1 MKVKLR
7 KLSFLQIFVALCIVA
22 SLLCSFQFTINIAL
36 NLAEK
41 FLHRSLRNVEKW
53 TAIINK
59 TATLACF
66 SFLIW
71 EFLILTEKGYSIF
84 LGTKEKFCDFFNT
97 LKNEKK
103 LPVLAFILAFL
114 FIAFFKIMD
123 SSFLFQ
129 DDIVRNAIGKK
140 SWVGGNFFISQYL
153 SMIIH
158 NNEKL
163 QNIAPLT
170 QILSII
176 IMAISVLMLDW
187 ILNDKKITFV
197 GSTILTLCFI
207 SPVFSQCFSYH
218 FDNPYM
224 SLSIYFSIVPFLF
237 IENPVLYCFNTV
249 ICILCCCS
257 TYQSSTSNYILFAA
271 FIVVKML
278 SKIDLSQS
286 KESVSLELKKVGKF
300 IGFSVLSFGIALI
313 LFKKVFMIESVND
326 YFSSKVDL
334 TAVPSN
340 IAEYIKYSFASF
352 GGLWT
357 KGFLIVSVIL
367 LLVLSVKKYKGNKIL
382 ALSVVLAAL
391 IFAEVL
397 GFGPYLLFERP
408 LWAKRAIMAFNIF
421 AALVSYGIFLLC
433 GGKFKAPVLSV
444 FALVYGCIVYLF
456 TLGNCYHQQKDYLM
470 YRTSILVSD
479 LNEFVEDGEISKLSF
494 KGNMGYC
501 ASVKIAVKNYP
512 KITSE
517 LSCHPHEN
525 NNWNEDYFNTLN
537 FKAENGNLSS
547 EEGLNLLKSTYYH
560 DIYVADKNNFY
571 IILKANN

>member
-1 MKVKLR
+1 MNIKFR
-7 KLSFLQIFVALCIVA
+7 KITFLHIFVALCILA
-22 SLLCSFQFTINIAL
+22 SLVCSFQFSIDITL

-59 TATLACF
+59 TATLAWF
-66 SFLIW
+66 SFLVW

-84 LGTKEKFCDFFNT
+84 QGTKERFLEFFKT
-97 LKNEKK
+97 LKEDKK

-123 SSFLFQ
+123 SSSLYQ

-153 SMIIH
+153 SMLIH

-170 QILSII
+170 QLLSIVV
-176 IMAISVLMLDW
+176 MAVSVVMLDW
-187 ILNDKKITFV
+187 ILNDKKITFI

-207 SPVFSQCFSYH
+207 SPIFSQCFSYH

-224 SLSIYFSIVPFLF
+224 TLSIYFSIVPFLF
-237 IENPVLYCFNTV
+237 VENPVLYCFNTV

-257 TYQSSTSNYILFAA
+257 TYQSSTSNYILFATFFA
-271 FIVVKML
+271 VKML
-278 SKIDLSQS
+278 SKIDTTQS
-286 KESVSLELKKVGKF
+286 KDAVKTELKKIGKF
-300 IGFSVLSFGIALI
+300 IAYSVISFAVAL
-313 LFKKVFMIESVND
+313 LMFKLVFMIESEND
-326 YFSSKVDL
+326 YFSSKVML
-334 TAVPSN
+334 SAVPSN
-340 IAEYIKYSFASF
+340 IAEYIKYTFASF
-352 GGLWT
+352 GGIWT
-357 KGFLIVSVIL
+357 KIFLVVSAIVLI
-367 LLVLSVKKYKGNKIL
+367 VLSVKKYNGNKLLAFAVIL
-382 ALSVVLAAL
+382 GAL
-391 IFAEVL
+391 IFTEIL
-397 GFGPYLLFERP
+397 GFGPYLVFERP

-433 GGKFKAPVLSV
+433 GGKFKAAVLPV
-444 FALVYGCIVYLF
+444 FAMIYGCIVYLF
-456 TLGNCYHQQKDYLM
+456 TLGNCYQQQKDYLM

-479 LNEFVEDGEISKLSF
+479 LNEFVEDGEVSKLSF
-494 KGNMGYC
+494 NGSMGYC
-501 ASVKIAVKNYP
+501 ASVKIAAKNYP
-512 KITSE
+512 KMTSE
-517 LSCHPHEN
+517 FSIHPNTN

-537 FKAENGNLSS
+537 FNCENGSLTS
-547 EEGLNLLKSTYYH
+547 EEGLKLLKKTYYH

-571 IILKANN
+571 IILKDK